1 MERKID
7 IDGKSVMF
15 RATAATP
22 RHYRNLIGRDMI
34 ADMSALVDAG
44 KKADYSAID
53 LEIFENV
60 AYIMAFDAAKTSG
73 ESIPS
78 SPDEWLEGFDTF
90 SIYEILPQIIELWG
104 LNNKTLVRPKANPGG
119 RKGR

>member
-22 RHYRNLIGRDMI
+22 RHYRNLVGRDMI
-34 ADMSALVDAG
+34 ADMSTLVDA
-44 KKADYSAID
+44 KSDYSMVD

-60 AYIMAFDAAKTSG
+60 AYIMAYDAARASG
-73 ESIPS
+73 ESFPP
-78 SPDEWLEGFDTF
+78 SPDEWLEGFEMF
-90 SIYEILPQIIELWG
+90 SIYDILPQIIELWG
-104 LNNKTLVRPKANPGG
+104 ANNKTLVRPKANPGG